1 MKVLVTNPPWPGP
14 GYGARSDVRW
24 PHKRS
29 DKYLEYPIYLAYTVA
44 VLEEAGFEVGF
55 LDGVM
60 EEMSIAE
67 FAEAVAKEEPDLV
80 VVECSTPSIE
90 YDLQTA
96 KALKDKDSDTFVA
109 LVGSHT
115 TFFHRDILEANPEV
129 DAICRGEFELTVKE
143 LAQTLAQDGD
153 LSKVLGLSYRQ
164 DGRIQ
169 VNPERPLLED
179 LDSLPFP
186 AWHIVRGEGYRSAVF
201 SGHRPMT
208 IVSSRGC
215 PAHCT
220 YCLWPETLYGH
231 KFRARSASNVVE
243 EIEWLVRDY
252 GVDEIYFDDDC
263 LTLDKERMLEICRLI
278 QEKEIQ
284 VTWICQSRVDTVD
297 EEMLVAMKKAGCHYI
312 YFGVESGSPKML
324 KLMRKGISLS
334 RTKETFAIC
343 RRLGIKAQAFFL
355 FGIPGEDQETIR
367 QTIEFAKELDPD
379 SVQFAVAIPHPGTQL
394 YEECQRNGWLVYDSW
409 GDFTSKHSLIATE
422 KLSKEETERARV
434 QAYREF
440 YFRPRFILKT
450 ALRIRSL
457 KDLRRAL
464 RSAKSIADRISFF
477 EAEGEGC

>member
-1 MKVLVTNPPWPGP
+1 MRVLVTNPPWPGP

-44 VLEEAGFEVGF
+44 VLEKAGFEVGF

-60 EEMSIAE
+60 EEMSIAQ
-67 FAEAVAKEEPDLV
+67 FAEAVAKEEPRLV
-80 VVECSTPSIE
+80 VMECSTPSIE
-90 YDLQTA
+90 YDLETA
-96 KALKDKDSDTFVA
+96 RAIKEKDRDAFVT
-109 LVGSHT
+109 LVGSHA
-115 TFFHRDILEANPEV
+115 TFFHREILEANPEV
-129 DAICRGEFELTVKE
+129 DAVCRGEFELTVKN
-143 LAQTLAQDGD
+143 LAQTLAHHGD

-164 DGRIQ
+164 DGGVQ
-169 VNPERPLLED
+169 VNPERPLLEE

-201 SGHRPMT
+201 SGKSSITM
-208 IVSSRGC
+208 VSSRGC

-231 KFRARSASNVVE
+231 KFRARSAANVVE
-243 EIEWLVRDY
+243 EMERLVREY

-263 LTLDKERMLEICRLI
+263 LTLDKGRMLEICRLV
-278 QEKEIQ
+278 QERGIR
-284 VTWICQSRVDTVD
+284 VSWICQSRVDTVD
-297 EEMLVAMKKAGCHYI
+297 EEMLAAMKRAGCHYI

-324 KLMRKGISLS
+324 KLMRKGISLE

-367 QTIEFAKELDPD
+367 QTIEFAKELEPD

-409 GDFTSKHSLIATE
+409 AEFASRNSLIKTE
-422 KLSKEETERARV
+422 ELSREEVERARV

-440 YFRPRFILKT
+440 YFRPSFILKT
-450 ALRIRSL
+450 ALRVRSL
-457 KDLRRAL
+457 QDVKRVL
-464 RSAKSIADRISFF
+464 RSAKSIVDRISFF
-477 EAEGEGC
+477 QGGRG

>member
-44 VLEEAGFEVGF
+44 VLEEAGFQVVF

-67 FAEAVAKEEPDLV
+67 FAEAVAKEAPGLV
-80 VVECSTPSIE
+80 VMECSTPSID

-96 KALKDKDSDTFVA
+96 KALKEKDRDTFVA
-109 LVGSHT
+109 LVGSHA
-115 TFFHRDILEANPEV
+115 TFFHGEILEAKPEV

-143 LAQTLAQDGD
+143 LAQTLAHDGD
-153 LSKVLGLSYRQ
+153 LSKVSGLSYRQ
-164 DGRIQ
+164 DGVVQ
-169 VNPERPLLED
+169 VNPARPLLED

-186 AWHIVRGEGYRSAVF
+186 AWHIVRSEGYRSAVF
-201 SGHRPMT
+201 SGKRPMT
-208 IVSSRGC
+208 MVSSRGC

-231 KFRARSASNVVE
+231 KFRARSATNVVE
-243 EIEWLVRDY
+243 EMERLVRDY

-263 LTLDKERMLEICRLI
+263 LTLDKGRMMEVCRLI
-278 QEKEIQ
+278 QERGIH
-284 VTWICQSRVDTVD
+284 VGWICQSRVDTVD
-297 EEMLVAMKKAGCHYI
+297 EEMLKAMKEAGCHYI

-324 KLMRKGISLS
+324 KLMRKGISLE

-367 QTIEFAKELDPD
+367 ETIEFAKELDPD

-394 YEECQRNGWLVYDSW
+394 YAECQRNGWLVYDSW
-409 GDFTSKHSLIATE
+409 ADFASKRSLIETKE
-422 KLSKEETERARV
+422 LSREEIERVRV

-440 YFRPRFILKT
+440 YFRPTFILKT
-450 ALRIRSL
+450 AARIRSP
-457 KDLRRAL
+457 KDVRRVL
-464 RSAKSIADRISFF
+464 RSAKSIVDRITFF
-477 EAEGEGC
+477 RGERS

>member
-1 MKVLVTNPPWPGP
+1 MIKVLVTNPPWPGP

-67 FAEAVAKEEPDLV
+67 FAEAVAKEAPDLV
-80 VVECSTPSIE
+80 VIECSTPSIE

-96 KALKDKDSDTFVA
+96 KAIKERDGDTFVA
-109 LVGSHT
+109 LVGSHA
-115 TFFHRDILEANPEV
+115 TFFHREILEANPEV

-143 LAQTLAQDGD
+143 LAQTLAHDGNLSEVWGLSHQQDGG
-153 LSKVLGLSYRQ
+153 VQ
-164 DGRIQ
+164 I
-169 VNPERPLLED
+169 NPERPLLEE
-179 LDSLPFP
+179 LNSLPFP
-186 AWHIVRGEGYRSAVF
+186 AWHIVRCEGYHSAVY
-201 SGHRPMT
+201 SGYRTMT
-208 IVSSRGC
+208 MVSSRGC

-231 KFRARSASNVVE
+231 RFRARSAANVVE
-243 EIEWLVRDY
+243 EMARLVRDHD
-252 GVDEIYFDDDC
+252 VDEIYFDDDC
-263 LTLDKERMLEICRLI
+263 LTLDKERVLEISRLI
-278 QEKEIQ
+278 RERG
-284 VTWICQSRVDTVD
+284 VGVNWIAQSRVDTVD
-297 EEMLVAMKKAGCHYI
+297 EEMLAAMKEAGCHYI

-324 KLMRKGISLS
+324 KLMRKGISLE
-334 RTKETFAIC
+334 RTKETFTIC

-355 FGIPGEDQETIR
+355 LGIPGENQETIR
-367 QTIEFAKELDPD
+367 QTIEFAKELEPD

-409 GDFTSKHSLIATE
+409 ADFASKHSLIETE
-422 KLSKEETERARV
+422 QLSREEVERARV

-440 YFRPRFILKT
+440 YFRPSFMFKT
-450 ALRIRSL
+450 AVKIRSL
-457 KDLRRAL
+457 KDMKRVL
-464 RSAKSIADRISFF
+464 RSAKSIVDRIFF
-477 EAEGEGC
+477 FQGDRG

>member
-1 MKVLVTNPPWPGP
+1 MRVLVTNPPWPGP

-29 DKYLEYPIYLAYTVA
+29 DKYIEYPIYLAYTVA

-67 FAEAVAKEEPDLV
+67 FAEAVAKEAPHLV
-80 VVECSTPSIE
+80 VMECSTPSIE

-96 KALKDKDSDTFVA
+96 KALKEKDRDTFVV
-109 LVGSHT
+109 LVGSHA
-115 TFFHRDILEANPEV
+115 TFFHGEILEANPEV

-143 LAQTLAQDGD
+143 LAQTLAHDDD
-153 LSKVLGLSYRQ
+153 LSKVLGLSHRQ
-164 DGRIQ
+164 GDQIQ
-169 VNPERPLLED
+169 ANPDRPLLED

-186 AWHIVRGEGYRSAVF
+186 AWHIVRCEGYHSAVY
-201 SGHRPMT
+201 SGHRTMT
-208 IVSSRGC
+208 MVSSRGC

-231 KFRARSASNVVE
+231 KFRARSAANVVE
-243 EIEWLVRDY
+243 EMGRLVWDY

-263 LTLDKERMLEICRLI
+263 LTLDKGRMLEICRLV
-278 QEKEIQ
+278 QERG
-284 VTWICQSRVDTVD
+284 VRVNWIAQSRVDTVD

-394 YEECQRNGWLVYDSW
+394 YEECQRNDWLVYDSW
-409 GDFTSKHSLIATE
+409 ADFASKNALIETE
-422 KLSKEETERARV
+422 GLSREEVERARV
-434 QAYREF
+434 RAYREF
-440 YFRPRFILKT
+440 YFRPSFIFKT
-450 ALRIRSL
+450 ALGIRSPR
-457 KDLRRAL
+457 DVRRVL
-464 RSAKSIADRISFF
+464 RSAKSIVDRIFYF
-477 EAEGEGC
+477 DLEGKDC

>member
-1 MKVLVTNPPWPGP
+1 MRVLVTNPPWPGP

-44 VLEEAGFEVGF
+44 VLEDAGFEVGF

-60 EEMSIAE
+60 EEMSISE
-67 FAEAVAKEEPDLV
+67 FADAVAEEAPGLV
-80 VVECSTPSIE
+80 VMECSTPSIE

-96 KALKDKDSDTFVA
+96 KALKEKDRDTFMV
-109 LVGSHT
+109 LVGSHA
-115 TFFHRDILEANPEV
+115 TFFHREILEENPEV

-143 LAQTLAQDGD
+143 LAQTLAHEGD

-164 DGRIQ
+164 DGNVRI
-169 VNPERPLLED
+169 NTERPLLEE

-186 AWHIVRGEGYRSAVF
+186 AWHIVRCEGYRSAVF

-208 IVSSRGC
+208 MVSSRGC

-231 KFRARSASNVVE
+231 KFRARSAANVVE
-243 EIEWLVRDY
+243 EMERLVRDY

-263 LTLDKERMLEICRLI
+263 LTLGKERMLEICRLM
-278 QEKEIQ
+278 QERG
-284 VTWICQSRVDTVD
+284 VRVNWIAQSRVDTVD
-297 EEMLVAMKKAGCHYI
+297 EEMLRAMKEAGCHYI

-324 KLMRKGISLS
+324 KLMRKGISLD

-343 RRLGIKAQAFFL
+343 RRWGVRTQAFFL

-394 YEECQRNGWLVYDSW
+394 YEECLRNGWLIYDSW
-409 GDFTSKHSLIATE
+409 ADFASKNSLIETE
-422 KLSKEETERARV
+422 GLSREEVERARV
-434 QAYREF
+434 RAYREF
-440 YFRPRFILKT
+440 YFRPSFILRT
-450 ALRIRSL
+450 ARRIRSFSDV
-457 KDLRRAL
+457 KRVL
-464 RSAKSIADRISFF
+464 RSAKSIVDRIFF
-477 EAEGEGC
+477 FQGDRG